1 MNSLEFTTKIE
12 HGVIHLPKE
21 FEDYDNATAH
31 VTVTLET
38 NDEKKA
44 KKEKLLTTFKKTQTE
59 IDWRERNEKFQK
71 ALHWIDENRAEFL
84 GKWVCL
90 DGEMLI
96 AHGADAKQVYDEA
109 KSKGIKIPFIEQ
121 VREKETS
128 AYWGGWD

>member
-21 FEDYDNATAH
+21 FEEYENAVAR
-31 VTVTLET
+31 VTVTLDTPE
-38 NDEKKA
+38 DKKA
-44 KKEKLLTTFKKTQTE
+44 ELLTTFKKTETE
-59 IDWRERNEKFQK
+59 IDWQERNEKFQK
-71 ALHWIDENRAEFL
+71 ALRWIDEHRAEYL

-90 DGEMLI
+90 DGETLI
-96 AHGADAKQVYDEA
+96 AHGTDAKQVYAEA

-121 VREKETS
+121 VHEKEPS